1 MFEWDVAKR
10 DRNLARH
17 RLDLTDA
24 QLLFDGRPVVSTPSP
39 RDGEMRFVTTGRIG
53 EKVYSA
59 VWTKRGEAIRLISFR
74 RARDGEERGYRARL
88 GRGD

>member
-1 MFEWDVAKR
+1 MHSDVMFEWDAAKR

-39 RDGEMRFVTTGRIG
+39 RNG
-53 EKVYSA
+53 EKFYSA
-59 VWTKRGEAIRLISFR
+59 VWTERGEAIRLISFR
-74 RARDGEERGYRARL
+74 RARDGEERGNRARL
-88 GRGD
+88 GRRD

>member
-1 MFEWDVAKR
+1 MFEWDAAKR

-39 RDGEMRFVTTGRIG
+39 PRRGAALRHYRP
-53 EKVYSA
+53 Y
-59 VWTKRGEAIRLISFR
+59 RGEVLQ
-74 RARDGEERGYRARL
+74 RGLDRT
-88 GRGD
+88 GRGDPVDFVQESP

>member
-1 MFEWDVAKR
+1 MFEWDAAKR

-39 RDGEMRFVTTGRIG
+39 RDEEMRFVTTGRIG
-53 EKVYSA
+53 EKFYSA
-59 VWTKRGEAIRLISFR
+59 VWTERGEAIGGPWPLSTQCRH
-74 RARDGEERGYRARL
+74 
-88 GRGD
+88 